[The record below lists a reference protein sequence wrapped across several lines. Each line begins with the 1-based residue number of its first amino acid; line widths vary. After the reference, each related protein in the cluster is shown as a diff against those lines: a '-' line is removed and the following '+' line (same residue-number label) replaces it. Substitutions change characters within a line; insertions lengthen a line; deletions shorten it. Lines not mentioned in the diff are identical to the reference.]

1 MASEPPAG
9 PAQTHHQ
16 ARPTTPTEATDAA
29 PKAKAK
35 GKAKSKAK
43 GKAKAK
49 SKSKATPPNGKSDA
63 ADGKGAVKRPAA
75 AMEPDEDGDDE
86 ENEDEDSGQDALPE
100 FAELEL

>member
-9 PAQTHHQ
+9 PAQTHHR
-16 ARPTTPTEATDAA
+16 ARPTTPTEATNAA
-29 PKAKAK
+29 PKAK

-75 AMEPDEDGDDE
+75 AMEPDEDDE
-86 ENEDEDSGQDALPE
+86 ENEDEDAADDGVPD
-100 FAELEL
+100 FDDLEL

>member
-1 MASEPPAG
+1 MASEPPTG
-9 PAQTHHQ
+9 PAQTHRR
-16 ARPTTPTEATDAA
+16 ARPATPTEATDAA

-49 SKSKATPPNGKSDA
+49 SKSKATTPNGKSDA
-63 ADGKGAVKRPAA
+63 ADGKGVVKRPAA

-86 ENEDEDSGQDALPE
+86 ENEDEDSGQDALPAFE
-100 FAELEL
+100 ELEL